1 MTEGARLELRIITP
15 DGQLPPDR
23 AAYVVLPAADGYIG
37 ILPRH
42 ISLVTVLKAG
52 VITYRR
58 RQDGERQR
66 VAVGGGFAEVADN
79 EVTVLAD
86 TAERP
91 GEIDVDRARQALQR
105 AESRLQEKPEGLD
118 VVRARASLE
127 RAVARL
133 RAAGELD
140 DESEAS

>member
-1 MTEGARLELRIITP
+1 MTEGARLDLNIITP
-15 DGQLPPDR
+15 DGQLPSER
-23 AAYVVLPAADGYIG
+23 TGYVVLPTVQGYIG

-52 VITYRR
+52 VITYRGR
-58 RQDGERQR
+58 DNGQKQR
-66 VAVGGGFAEVADN
+66 IAVGGGFAEVSDN
-79 EVTVLAD
+79 RVTVLAD

-91 GEIDVDRARQALQR
+91 GEIDVDRARQALGR
-105 AESRLQEKPEGLD
+105 AERRLQEKPDGLD
-118 VVRARASLE
+118 LVRARASLE

-140 DESEAS
+140 DQTEAS